1 MAWLPPSASPAS
13 SVAVSERSDAA
24 GRHSATVRR
33 PALTPPLV
41 DHAERPHLVIAD
53 EFSDWEDSRRRI
65 DLLAI
70 DRNANLVV
78 IELKR
83 DEVGAR

>member
-33 PALTPPLV
+33 PAGEASQSTTSTSRSPISAPPKTAALGAV
-41 DHAERPHLVIAD
+41 AD
-53 EFSDWEDSRRRI
+53 DS
-65 DLLAI
+65 AT
-70 DRNANLVV
+70 
-78 IELKR
+78 
-83 DEVGAR
+83 VGAAP